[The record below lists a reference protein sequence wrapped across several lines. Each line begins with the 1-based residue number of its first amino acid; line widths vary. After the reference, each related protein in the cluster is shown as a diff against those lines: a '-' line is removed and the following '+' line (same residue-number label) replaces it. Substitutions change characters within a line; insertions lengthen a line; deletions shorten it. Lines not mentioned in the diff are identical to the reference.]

1 MNDAQVKALALSLM
15 KANSEEEVIG
25 ILKTSGYWDDPKLW
39 RFYGDY
45 ENNYNAIGNQQG
57 RPDAALVEKF
67 VNSIDARLMNEC
79 LERGIDPEGPNAP
92 LTIRE
97 AVARFFETE
106 VRPDSPQAGQVKNW
120 ATDRRT
126 EVGRGLTLVATGAGA
141 KSGNPCFTISDCGEG
156 QTPEKMPETILSLT
170 RSNKLRI
177 PFVQGKFNM
186 GGTGVFEFCGPN
198 GLQFVLTRR
207 HPKILRGKLADPSD
221 GKWGG
226 DRCAAGERRGR
237 ASEFCLHLSRPSRRG
252 YCPGQ
257 GPCAPVRRGLDAD
270 LPDRPEEPVRSR
282 VTLGNAHQSLR
293 VRGHGF
299 QIEHHHVAAE
309 PPEPHGFPLAG
320 RGASHPALRVPP
332 DLQGARGKLR
342 DHSHRPGRSAR
353 RRPQIPKFLEAMD
366 SAGFDEVSPESIG
379 LPVNDRLWRSAP
391 GRRWFALIQ
400 GTLATSREVVLFHRP
415 KRD

>member
-1 MNDAQVKALALSLM
+1 MEPKMNDAQVKALALSLM

-257 GPCAPVRRGLDAD
+257 GRVLRFAAD
-270 LPDRPEEPVRSR
+270 SMPIFPTDRKNPYARESPWGTLINLYEYAATGFRSNIIMSRPSLLNRMDFLLPDVALPIRLYECHPTYRGHEGSFETTLTGLGVRLEDDRRSR
-282 VTLGNAHQSLR
+282 SSWRRWT
-293 VRGHGF
+293 
-299 QIEHHHVAAE
+299 
-309 PPEPHGFPLAG
+309 
-320 RGASHPALRVPP
+320 
-332 DLQGARGKLR
+332 
-342 DHSHRPGRSAR
+342 RPGLTRCRPSRLGCPSTTGYGGPR
-353 RRPQIPKFLEAMD
+353 RAA
-366 SAGFDEVSPESIG
+366 AGSP
-379 LPVNDRLWRSAP
+379 
-391 GRRWFALIQ
+391 
-400 GTLATSREVVLFHRP
+400 
-415 KRD
+415 